1 MNLSREDGG
10 RNAIQ
15 WTPSNPATHGTSKIG
30 LIIGVATFQ
39 GFGHIF
45 SHTCRFSCLT
55 LETTNKKCNNKIQ
68 SQYESQ
74 EVVNS
79 A

>member
-15 WTPSNPATHGTSKIG
+15 WTSSNPTTHGTSKTG

-39 GFGHIF
+39 GFAHIF
-45 SHTCRFSCLT
+45 SHTCRFKL
-55 LETTNKKCNNKIQ
+55 LLLFDIGNHQ
-68 SQYESQ
+68 
-74 EVVNS
+74 
-79 A
+79 

>member
-15 WTPSNPATHGTSKIG
+15 WTSSNPTIHATSKIG

-39 GFGHIF
+39 GFAHIF
-45 SHTCRFSCLT
+45 SHNYRFKL
-55 LETTNKKCNNKIQ
+55 LLLFDIGNHQ
-68 SQYESQ
+68 
-74 EVVNS
+74 
-79 A
+79 